1 MSVERINGEHP
12 NVIEW
17 GGGPATEKVGGSLD
31 WFTTDRPMIRGAGI
45 GLALAGFGL
54 LIAAEVL
61 PWMSYATSASQQD
74 FPTTTGG
81 RVTSSVAQLP
91 VPTEILNLGWLILL
105 AAVATALAVRPPV
118 RRVVVAAGL
127 GLAAAQV
134 ALLAGIT
141 RGIEHTT
148 TMSSVFRGGFVQNEI
163 PVKLELGLYCAYA
176 AAALFVLA
184 LLLAGGVPH
193 RLRETEA
200 AAPDEGEDDA
210 GPADLTVTP
219 IQAADPSVW
228 SRRESDID
236 VNGRRFDR

>member
-1 MSVERINGEHP
+1 MSSERINGEHP

-31 WFTTDRPMIRGAGI
+31 WLTTDRPMIRGAGI
-45 GLALAGFGL
+45 GFTLAGFGL

-61 PWMSYATSASQQD
+61 PWMSYATSTAQQD
-74 FPTTTGG
+74 FPTSTGG
-81 RVTSSVAQLP
+81 RVTSGVAQLP
-91 VPTEILNLGWLILL
+91 VSTEILQLGWLVLL
-105 AAVATALAVRPPV
+105 AAVATALAIRPPV
-118 RRVVVAAGL
+118 RRVVIAAGL

-141 RGIEHTT
+141 RGIEHAT
-148 TMSSVFRGGFVQNEI
+148 TMSSVFRGGFVQTEV

-176 AAALFVLA
+176 AAVLFALA
-184 LLLAGGVPH
+184 LLLAGGVPR
-193 RLRETEA
+193 RLRAAEIAAEEA
-200 AAPDEGEDDA
+200 DDA

-219 IQAADPSVW
+219 VQTGDPSVW

>member
-1 MSVERINGEHP
+1 VTSERINGEQP
-12 NVIEW
+12 SVIEW
-17 GGGPATEKVGGSLD
+17 GGGGPATGKVGGSLD
-31 WFTTDRPMIRGAGI
+31 WLTTDRPVIRGAGI
-45 GLALAGFGL
+45 GFALAGFGL

-61 PWMSYATSASQQD
+61 PWMSYATSTSQQD
-74 FPTTTGG
+74 YPTTTGG
-81 RVTSSVAQLP
+81 QVTNGVAQLP
-91 VPTEILNLGWLILL
+91 VSTEILNLGWLILL

-141 RGIEHTT
+141 RGIVHTT
-148 TMSSVFRGGFVQNEI
+148 SMSSVFRGGFVQTEI

-176 AAALFVLA
+176 AAALFALA

-193 RLRETEA
+193 RLRKAEA
-200 AAPDEGEDDA
+200 EPDEEDDA
-210 GPADLTVTP
+210 GPVDLTVTP
-219 IQAADPSVW
+219 VQTADPSVW

-236 VNGRRFDR
+236 VSGRRFDR

>member
-1 MSVERINGEHP
+1 MSSERINGEHP
-12 NVIEW
+12 NVVEW

-31 WFTTDRPMIRGAGI
+31 WLTTDRPIIRGAGI
-45 GLALAGFGL
+45 GFALAGFGL

-61 PWMSYATSASQQD
+61 PWMSYATSTSQQD

-81 RVTSSVAQLP
+81 RVTNGVAQLP
-91 VPTEILNLGWLILL
+91 VSTEILNLGWLILL
-105 AAVATALAVRPPV
+105 AAVATALAIRPPV

-148 TMSSVFRGGFVQNEI
+148 AMSTIFRGGFVQNEI
-163 PVKLELGLYCAYA
+163 PVKLELGMYCAYA
-176 AAALFVLA
+176 AVALFALA

-193 RLRETEA
+193 RLREAEA
-200 AAPDEGEDDA
+200 APAEEDDT

-219 IQAADPSVW
+219 VQTADPSVW

-236 VNGRRFDR
+236 VSGRRFDR